1 MNDFMSLGIHRL
13 WKDHFVRSL
22 NPGSQ
27 IGQKGWNI
35 LDKKR
40 APPDVSDEQVIDLYE
55 NMLTGLSLQRSL
67 TVVSSIDT
75 HAYT

>member
-1 MNDFMSLGIHRL
+1 MDADGTL
-13 WKDHFVRSL
+13 
-22 NPGSQ
+22 
-27 IGQKGWNI
+27 